1 MSVVVAL
8 RVGSYGGVRSTLV
21 EMIHRKLARSLVMK
35 VNLKRFFVDEVHKI
49 MHLCCAMNT
58 PDLVGIS
65 EIAELATPPVTK
77 QAVSNWRKRFDDFP
91 RPAQTL
97 QSGPV
102 WEKEVMVEW
111 LKAKAGH
118 RTNVISFINLKG
130 GVAKTTTSVAVAEIL
145 AKDFRKH
152 VLFIDLDPQTNAT
165 INLIGEGEW
174 GTRDADGRTLAQLF
188 KDKLNPNQEPQFELE
203 ASIIKSVSTIDNG
216 IARLDLL
223 PSSIEFI
230 EIQEKLPFIA
240 MQGNYDNN
248 PQDILRKALAP
259 VIDRYDYVIIDCPPS
274 LGIVTK
280 NGLRFSTHYVIPTIP
295 DNVSTWGIFQI
306 VNNIHS
312 FGESVNRVIK
322 GLGIVATKVQANID
336 LHGRVLR
343 ELKAKSLFLGKE
355 TDLEQPP
362 LFDSII
368 KQNANTARGAD
379 AEAGLNTFNKKYS
392 INYKPHYSLTEEI
405 IERCNP

>member
-1 MSVVVAL
+1 
-8 RVGSYGGVRSTLV
+8 
-21 EMIHRKLARSLVMK
+21 
-35 VNLKRFFVDEVHKI
+35 
-49 MHLCCAMNT
+49 MNT
-58 PDLVGIS
+58 PNLVGIS
-65 EIAELATPPVTK
+65 EIAEMATPPVTK

-91 RPAQTL
+91 QPVQIL
-97 QSGPV
+97 QAGPV
-102 WEKEVMVEW
+102 WDQETMAEW

-165 INLIGEGEW
+165 INLIGEDEW
-174 GTRDADGRTLAQLF
+174 GERNADGRTLAQLF
-188 KDKLNPNQEPQFELE
+188 KDKLRPETEPEFDIE
-203 ASIIKSVSTIDNG
+203 ASIVKSVSTIDNG
-216 IARLDLL
+216 ISRLDLL

-230 EIQEKLPFIA
+230 EIQEKLPFVA

-280 NGLRFSTHYVIPTIP
+280 NGLRFSTHYIIPAIP
-295 DNVSTWGIFQI
+295 DIVSTWGIFQI
-306 VNNIHS
+306 VSSISS

-322 GLGIVATKVQANID
+322 ALGIVATKVQGNID
-336 LHGRVLR
+336 LHTRVMR
-343 ELKAKSLFLGKE
+343 ELAAGRLFEGKDTE
-355 TDLEQPP
+355 LKQPP
-362 LFDSII
+362 LFENII

-379 AEAGLNTFNKKYS
+379 ADARLNTFNKKYGPT
-392 INYKPHYSLTEEI
+392 YEPHALLTKEI
-405 IERCNP
+405 ITRCNPNQS

>member
-1 MSVVVAL
+1 
-8 RVGSYGGVRSTLV
+8 
-21 EMIHRKLARSLVMK
+21 
-35 VNLKRFFVDEVHKI
+35 
-49 MHLCCAMNT
+49 MNT
-58 PDLVGIS
+58 PNLVGIS

-97 QSGPV
+97 QAGPV
-102 WEKEVMVEW
+102 WDKDTMLEW

-174 GTRDADGRTLAQLF
+174 GERDEDGRTLAQLF
-188 KDKLNPNQEPQFELE
+188 KDKLRPDEQPKFDIE
-203 ASIIKSVSTIDNG
+203 ASIIKSVSTVDNG

-280 NGLRFSTHYVIPTIP
+280 NGLRFSTHYVIPAIP
-295 DNVSTWGIFQI
+295 DIVSTWGIFQI
-306 VNNIHS
+306 VNSINA

-322 GLGIVATKVQANID
+322 ALGIVATKVQGNID
-336 LHGRVLR
+336 LHTRVLR
-343 ELKAKSLFLGKE
+343 DLRDGNLFQGKD

-362 LFDSII
+362 LFTNII

-379 AEAGLNTFNKKYS
+379 ADARLNTLTKKYGP
-392 INYKPHYSLTEEI
+392 NYQPHHELTKEL
-405 IERCNP
+405 IERCEPQKS